1 MNKIYAIWDII
12 DLHFFKLQIVT
23 KTHIII
29 YLTTVFYIQ
38 KKTILGK
45 SRSSLLFLFSRLN
58 IDEVMYE
65 EERPPGAYPILCTQE
80 SCHE

>member
-1 MNKIYAIWDII
+1 MNKIMLYKILLIYTF
-12 DLHFFKLQIVT
+12 LLQIVT

-45 SRSSLLFLFSRLN
+45 SRSSLL
-58 IDEVMYE
+58 
-65 EERPPGAYPILCTQE
+65 ILMIEHC
-80 SCHE
+80 